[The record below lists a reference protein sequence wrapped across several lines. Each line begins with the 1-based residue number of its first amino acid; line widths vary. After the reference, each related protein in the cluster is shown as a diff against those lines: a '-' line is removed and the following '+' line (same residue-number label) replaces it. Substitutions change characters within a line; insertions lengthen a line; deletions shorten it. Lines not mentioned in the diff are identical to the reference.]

1 METRRFPWEEAV
13 GRRRSL
19 PNRRTNKRA
28 GIPSS
33 FLLLY
38 YCFMDMNT
46 PISTLNRVGK
56 TTAKYLSRLNIE
68 TAGDLLYYFPFRY
81 EDFRKMTPIANLEQ
95 GSLTT
100 IKGKL
105 ELIASKRT
113 PRRHKVITEGLVSD
127 ESGSIKVIW
136 FNQPYLS
143 KTLHQGD
150 ELYLSGKVQVSAFG
164 AEMISPSFE
173 KVTSGETTHTAR
185 LVPIYPL
192 TGGIT
197 QKQIRFLVNQIIGLA
212 DSVPEWLPNEI
223 LEKFDL
229 VPLAG
234 ALHGIHFPKDEID
247 LAKSTERLKFDELF
261 LLQLRAELAR
271 QQKIQSSAPCLE
283 FKKDLITK
291 FVQALPFTLTKT
303 QKVSAWEILQDIGE
317 NHPMNRLLSGDVGSG
332 KTVVGAMAVYNTVLN
347 GYQAVLMAPTEI
359 LAKQHFDSLCKLF
372 KGLDVKVG
380 LLTRSQVFNIQYPIS
395 NINSKPKVQFSKQKK
410 ILLENISNGNL
421 QIIIGTHA
429 LLSEGV
435 EFQKLGLVIVD
446 EQHRFG
452 VGQRKTI
459 KEKAENTS
467 NTSLYPLLGEERGR
481 RQQAHFLS
489 MTATPIPR
497 SLALMVYG
505 DLDVSIINELPLG
518 RKKIITKLVEPAK
531 REVAYK
537 FIHDEVKKGRQVFV
551 ICPLIEEKENDETI
565 VVAPLDERKTVMAE
579 YKKLSEII
587 YPDLHVGFLHGK
599 MLAKEKDEIMRK
611 FSSKELDI
619 LVATSV
625 VEVGVDIPNASVM
638 MIEDAERF
646 GLAQLHQFRGRVGRG
661 AHQSFC
667 ILFAKKLSAVAKE
680 RLKFF
685 ESTTDGVK
693 LAEKDLELRGPGDV
707 YGKIQSG
714 MAQLRLAKLTDREI
728 IKKAREASKTVAENI
743 KKYPTVL
750 SRIKSWEEKVHLE

>member
-1 METRRFPWEEAV
+1 
-13 GRRRSL
+13 
-19 PNRRTNKRA
+19 
-28 GIPSS
+28 
-33 FLLLY
+33 
-38 YCFMDMNT
+38 MNPDT

-56 TTAKYLSRLNIE
+56 TTAKHLSRLNIE

-81 EDFRKMTPIANLEQ
+81 EDFRKMTLIASLEQ

-127 ESGSIKVIW
+127 ESGSIKVVW

-212 DSVPEWLPNEI
+212 DNIPEWLPNEI

-234 ALHGIHFPKDEID
+234 SLHGIHFPKDEID
-247 LAKSTERLKFDELF
+247 LAKGTERLKFDELF

-303 QKVSAWEILQDIGE
+303 QKVSAWEILQDIGQT
-317 NHPMNRLLSGDVGSG
+317 HPMNRLLSGDVGSG
-332 KTVVGAMAVYNTVLN
+332 KTVVAAMVMYNAVLN

-359 LAKQHFDSLCKLF
+359 LATQHYHSLCRLF
-372 KGLDVKVG
+372 EGLDIKVG
-380 LLTRSQVFNIQYPIS
+380 LLTRSQALKSKIQNS
-395 NINSKPKVQFSKQKK
+395 NFQINPKLQLSKQKRN
-410 ILLENISNGNL
+410 LLEDINSGQL
-421 QIIIGTHA
+421 QVVVGTHA
-429 LLSEGV
+429 LLSGGV
-435 EFQKLGLVIVD
+435 EFKNLGLVIVD

-452 VGQRKTI
+452 VEQRKTI
-459 KEKAENTS
+459 KEKSDNTS
-467 NTSLYPLLGEERGR
+467 PYPLLGEERGR

-505 DLDVSIINELPLG
+505 DLDVSIINELPPG
-518 RKKIITKLVEPAK
+518 RKKIITRLVEPAK

-551 ICPLIEEKENDETI
+551 ICPLIEEKEDNESVI
-565 VVAPLDERKTVMAE
+565 VAPLDERKTVMAE
-579 YKKLSEII
+579 YKKLSEQI
-587 YPDLHVGFLHGK
+587 YSDLRVGFLHGK
-599 MLAKEKDEIMRK
+599 MLAKEKDEIMRR

-619 LVATSV
+619 LVSTSV

-646 GLAQLHQFRGRVGRG
+646 GLAQLHQFRGRVGR
-661 AHQSFC
+661 AEHQSFC

-728 IKKAREASKTVAENI
+728 IKKAREASKTVVENI

-750 SRIKSWEEKVHLE
+750 SRIKSWEERAHLE